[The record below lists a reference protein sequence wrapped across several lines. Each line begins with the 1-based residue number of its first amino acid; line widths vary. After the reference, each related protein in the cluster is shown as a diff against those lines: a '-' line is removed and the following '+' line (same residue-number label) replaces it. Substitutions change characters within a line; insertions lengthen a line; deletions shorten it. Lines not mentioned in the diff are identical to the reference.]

1 MNILLSGATGFI
13 GQQVLLQ
20 DKANC
25 IHRCVVR
32 VLNKNNAPCETF
44 VIEDIN
50 NNTSWTNAF
59 NNIDAVIHLAGIA
72 HNKSDN
78 LDVIFETNTLGTLK
92 LARDA
97 VANGVTRFIFVST
110 ASIYENKSVFSAQ
123 TKSKYDAEVGLKK
136 IAEETGLEV
145 VIVRPTLVYGSNAP
159 GNFGALTRLVNKVSV
174 LPFGLV
180 NNKRDFISV
189 QNLADLLIT
198 CASDPKAAGHTFLA
212 SDGKAVSIKDFTD
225 AIAKGLNKRLI
236 QLPIPVWLMRLAG
249 KLLGKSV
256 MVEQLVGN
264 LEVDS
269 SNAQEVLGWVPPYTM
284 QQAMHL
290 LLENN

>member
-110 ASIYENKSVFSAQ
+110 ASIHENKSVFSAQ

-180 NNKRDFISV
+180 NNQRDFISV

-198 CASDPKAAGHTFLA
+198 CATHPKAAGHTFLA
-212 SDGKAVSIKDFTD
+212 SDGQAVSIKDFTNE
-225 AIAKGLNKRLI
+225 IAKGLNKRVI
-236 QLPIPVWLMRLAG
+236 QLPIPVWVMRLAG
-249 KLLGKSV
+249 KLFSKSV

-269 SNAQEVLGWVPPYTM
+269 SNTQEVLGWVPPYTM
-284 QQAMHL
+284 QQAMHS